1 MINTT
6 IDWLYVESVILKKE
20 GKLNMLSKK
29 FNISSVEFKKM
40 LNSHYLKQ
48 NITLLF
54 KKGRKGG
61 IFIGPPVITKQ
72 VPLVLVDDEPSGYR
86 DVQSVHPI
94 KIL

>member
-29 FNISSVEFKKM
+29 FNTSSVEFKK
-40 LNSHYLKQ
+40 LLISHYLKQ
-48 NITLLF
+48 SITLLF

-61 IFIGPPVITKQ
+61 IFLPPVITKQ